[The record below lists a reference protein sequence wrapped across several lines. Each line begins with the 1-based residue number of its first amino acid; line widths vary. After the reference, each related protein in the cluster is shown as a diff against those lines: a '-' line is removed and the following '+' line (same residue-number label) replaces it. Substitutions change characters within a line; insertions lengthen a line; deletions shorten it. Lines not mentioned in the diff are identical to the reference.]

1 MNGWRVS
8 AALSRA
14 LSLAGIGLASAVL
27 FGEPALMVIT
37 APYLVFGAFGLL
49 HRPTLVPRL
58 DSRPDHGV
66 LHEGQGTRSRLT
78 VDDPSELESV
88 TRVVAGVPHV
98 AVRPLGGMVA
108 ARIDQDEREIS
119 VLEVSPRRWGR
130 RVLGEENVLLTSGWA
145 GFELGPVDLAG
156 GQLEVLPVRAPFDS
170 RAEAPQPIGLVGAHR
185 SRRLGDGS
193 EFAAIRPFHA
203 GDRLRR
209 INWRVS
215 LRTGDLHV
223 VTSRGEEDA
232 GILLLLDALA
242 DHGISR
248 GVDGPPSSL
257 DVTVRA
263 AAALAEHHV
272 RTGDR
277 IGLRVVGGT
286 DASLAPAAGRGHL
299 RRLQSRLAQ
308 LRAAHPHVLSAERFQ
323 LGVAPGTVVLVLSP
337 MLTDVMGTI
346 TGMLV
351 RRGLPVLVID
361 TLPGEL
367 APSVVEGTDPA
378 IADLAWRMRLLER
391 EQVLARLSAMGCPV
405 VPWSGP
411 GTLDD
416 VMRRLARRSQLPQ
429 VRVR

>member
-1 MNGWRVS
+1 MTGWRVS

-27 FGEPALMVIT
+27 FGEPALMVMT
-37 APYLVFGAFGLL
+37 APFLVFGALGLL
-49 HRPTLVPRL
+49 GRPSAVPRF
-58 DSRPDHGV
+58 DSRLDHSV

-78 VDDPSELESV
+78 LEHPAALESV
-88 TRVVAGVPHV
+88 TRVVSGVPYV
-98 AVRPLGGMVA
+98 AVRPAGGMVA
-108 ARIDQDEREIS
+108 RRVSADERELA

-130 RVLGEENVLLTSGWA
+130 RPLGNEHVMVTSSWA
-145 GFELGPVDLAG
+145 GYRLGPVEVVG

-193 EFAAIRPFHA
+193 EFASIRPFHA

-223 VTSRGEEDA
+223 VTARGEEDA
-232 GILLLLDALA
+232 GVLLLLDALA

-248 GVDGPPSSL
+248 GVDGPASSL
-257 DVTVRA
+257 DVSVRA
-263 AAALAEHHV
+263 AAALAEHYV

-277 IGLRVVGGT
+277 VGLRVVGGT
-286 DASLAPAAGRGHL
+286 GASITAAAGRGHL
-299 RRLQSRLAQ
+299 RRIQSRLAQ
-308 LRAAHPHVLSAERFQ
+308 LYAAEPRVLSSERFQ
-323 LGVAPGTVVLVLSP
+323 LGVAPGTVVIVLSP
-337 MLTDVMGTI
+337 MLTDLMGTI

-367 APSVVEGTDPA
+367 APSVIEGTDPV

-391 EQVLARLSAMGCPV
+391 EEVLARLSSMGCPV

-416 VMRRLARRSQLPQ
+416 VLRRLARRSQLPQ
-429 VRVR
+429 VRAR

>member
-1 MNGWRVS
+1 MTGWRVT

-14 LSLAGIGLASAVL
+14 LSLAGIGLASAVV
-27 FGEPALMVIT
+27 FGEPALMVLT
-37 APYLVFGAFGLL
+37 APFLVFGAFGLL
-49 HRPTLVPRL
+49 HRPTGVVRF
-58 DSRPDHGV
+58 DSRVDHKV
-66 LHEGQGTRSRLT
+66 LHEGQGTRWRLS
-78 VDDPSELESV
+78 VDDASELEHV
-88 TRVVAGVPHV
+88 TRVVTDVPQV
-98 AVRPLGGMVA
+98 ALRPVGGMVA
-108 ARIDQDEREIS
+108 TRVTTDERELA

-130 RVLGEENVLLTSGWA
+130 RELGNENVLVTSGWS
-145 GFELGPVDLAG
+145 GFARGPVQVIG

-185 SRRLGDGS
+185 SRRPGDGS

-223 VTSRGEEDA
+223 VTARGEEDS
-232 GILLLLDALA
+232 GVLLLLDALA

-263 AAALAEHHV
+263 AAAVAEHHV

-277 IGLRVVGGT
+277 VGLRVVGGT
-286 DASLAPAAGRGHL
+286 GASLAAAAGRGHL

-308 LRAAHPHVLSAERFQ
+308 LYAAEPHDLAAERLQ

-361 TLPGEL
+361 TLPDEL
-367 APSVVEGTDPA
+367 APSVIEGTDPV
-378 IADLAWRMRLLER
+378 IAGLAWRMRLLER
-391 EQVLARLSAMGCPV
+391 EEVLARLSSMGCPV
-405 VPWSGP
+405 VPWRGP

-416 VMRRLARRSQLPQ
+416 VMHRLARRSQLPQ